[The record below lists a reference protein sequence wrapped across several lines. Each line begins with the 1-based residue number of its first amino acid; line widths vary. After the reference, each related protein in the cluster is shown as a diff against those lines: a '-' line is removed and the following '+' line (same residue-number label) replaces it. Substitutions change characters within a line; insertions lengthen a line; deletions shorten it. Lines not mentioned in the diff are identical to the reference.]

1 MTMVAMHV
9 LSRTAAALVAAIFA
23 AGLMVGA
30 ALAAASDF
38 EGTWKTQDT
47 KGQAFEIILSADGK
61 AKGSRA
67 DEGLNGTWKVDG
79 DSALITWDSGWT
91 TKIVKEGDKFKK
103 LAFEKGQSGAPT
115 HTADA
120 QKM

>member
-1 MTMVAMHV
+1 MVAMHL

-23 AGLMVGA
+23 GGLMVGA
-30 ALAAASDF
+30 ALAAAGDF

-47 KGQAFEIILSADGK
+47 KGQAFEITLSADGK
-61 AKGSRA
+61 AKGNRA
-67 DEGLNGTWKVDG
+67 DEGLTGTWKADG
-79 DSALITWDSGWT
+79 ESALITWDSGWT

-103 LAFEKGQSGAPT
+103 LAFEKGQSDGSPT

-120 QKM
+120 QKL

>member
-1 MTMVAMHV
+1 MTMTAKYLLGRM
-9 LSRTAAALVAAIFA
+9 AAAFVAPFLLAAFVLGSAFA
-23 AGLMVGA
+23 ATE
-30 ALAAASDF
+30 F

-47 KGQAFEIILSADGK
+47 KGNAFEIVLSADGK
-61 AKGSRA
+61 AKGNRA
-67 DEGLNGTWKVDG
+67 EEGLTGTWKADG
-79 DSALITWDSGWT
+79 ESALITWDSGWT

-103 LAFEKGQSGAPT
+103 QAFEKGGPTPT

>member
-1 MTMVAMHV
+1 MTAKYL
-9 LSRTAAALVAAIFA
+9 LSRMAALFVAPLLVAAFV
-23 AGLMVGA
+23 VGSA
-30 ALAAASDF
+30 VAASEF

-47 KGQAFEIILSADGK
+47 KGNAFEIVLSADGK
-61 AKGSRA
+61 AKGNRA
-67 DEGLNGTWKVDG
+67 EEGLAGTWKVDG

-103 LAFEKGQSGAPT
+103 QAFEKGASTGTPT

>member
-1 MTMVAMHV
+1 MVAMHL

-23 AGLMVGA
+23 GGLMVGA
-30 ALAAASDF
+30 ALAAAGDF

-47 KGQAFEIILSADGK
+47 KGQAFEITLSADGK
-61 AKGSRA
+61 AKGNRA
-67 DEGLNGTWKVDG
+67 DEGLTGTWKADG
-79 DSALITWDSGWT
+79 ESALITWDSGWT

-103 LAFEKGQSGAPT
+103 QAFEKGMSSGTPT

-120 QKM
+120 QKS